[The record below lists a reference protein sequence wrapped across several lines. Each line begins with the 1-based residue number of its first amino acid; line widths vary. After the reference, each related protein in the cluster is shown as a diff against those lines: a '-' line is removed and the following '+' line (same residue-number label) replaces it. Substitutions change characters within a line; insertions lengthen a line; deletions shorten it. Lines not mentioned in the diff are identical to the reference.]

1 MGKFALVVLL
11 FAAIVYTGFW
21 LLERRR
27 IRREDPRWV
36 PRKVRRRRAT
46 APDDDED
53 FLRGLGDPRHRP
65 PDQTPDDPR

>member
-1 MGKFALVVLL
+1 VGKFALVVVL
-11 FAAIVYTGFW
+11 FAAIVYLGFW

-27 IRREDPRWV
+27 IQREDPSWT
-36 PRKVRRRRAT
+36 PRRVRRRRAV

-53 FLRGLGDPRHRP
+53 FLRGLNRPGRRP